1 LPKLAGFF
9 KKIEKKTKKKLPE
22 CSSRKAVEPRLE
34 LFLEVGLDKVEGW
47 IREVLATRPLPIEAR
62 LRPEGAG
69 VGVGGK
75 VAPLLTEFRDSLRRR
90 VPEWLEGKNAKNAN
104 KQK

>member
-1 LPKLAGFF
+1 M
-9 KKIEKKTKKKLPE
+9 
-22 CSSRKAVEPRLE
+22 
-34 LFLEVGLDKVEGW
+34 FLEVGLDKVEGW

-90 VPEWLEGKNAKNAN
+90 VPEWLEGKNAKKCKQTKRKESKNIKAKN
-104 KQK
+104 KLNLKPCRQMLRKHKIK